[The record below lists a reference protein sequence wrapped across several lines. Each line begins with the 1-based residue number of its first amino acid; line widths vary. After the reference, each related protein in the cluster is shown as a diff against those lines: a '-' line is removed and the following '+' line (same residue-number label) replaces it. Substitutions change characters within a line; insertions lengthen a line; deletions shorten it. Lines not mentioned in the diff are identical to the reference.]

1 MTLMIGFKIAS
12 ETSSEYFLFSFLC
25 KGVLAVLAV
34 PGPRRSGGQDF
45 EAVCD
50 SGAELS
56 SLGTRAV
63 KSNFTMPGKSLYK
76 GLLLIDCAH

>member
-1 MTLMIGFKIAS
+1 MRNLTLMIGFKIAS

-34 PGPRRSGGQDF
+34 LGPRRSGGQDF

-63 KSNFTMPGKSLYK
+63 NRTSHNFTMPGKSLY
-76 GLLLIDCAH
+76 